1 MQKTP
6 SNLNFFSSQ
15 KRLIDQT
22 ARRHHTCLPLRS
34 FISPTNVAFWV
45 IFNSIDLI
53 NFLFSRKWREHHH
66 QQRQRQHKKRF
77 ANHCKF
83 IFRKK
88 SPNNQDDVG
97 FVFEKLFKKCDESVK
112 TRNRATKGQG
122 HTLPTIY
129 SNWCNTNHTNHTFI
143 DPISRLYYHCSQM
156 PPQICYCLI
165 SCYDLRQ
172 TFLTLIQFTSTPML
186 CISTKAANI

>member
-1 MQKTP
+1 M
-6 SNLNFFSSQ
+6 
-15 KRLIDQT
+15 
-22 ARRHHTCLPLRS
+22 
-34 FISPTNVAFWV
+34 AFWV
-45 IFNSIDLI
+45 IFNSRDLI

-66 QQRQRQHKKRF
+66 QQRQRQHKERF

-88 SPNNQDDVG
+88 NPNNQDDVG
-97 FVFEKLFKKCDESVK
+97 FVLKNYSKICDESVK

-129 SNWCNTNHTNHTFI
+129 SNWCNTDHTTHTFI
-143 DPISRLYYHCSQM
+143 DPIFRIYNHYSQM
-156 PPQICYCLI
+156 PPQIFSCLI
-165 SCYDLRQ
+165 SCYDLRL
-172 TFLTLIQFTSTPML
+172 TLLTLIHFTSSPML